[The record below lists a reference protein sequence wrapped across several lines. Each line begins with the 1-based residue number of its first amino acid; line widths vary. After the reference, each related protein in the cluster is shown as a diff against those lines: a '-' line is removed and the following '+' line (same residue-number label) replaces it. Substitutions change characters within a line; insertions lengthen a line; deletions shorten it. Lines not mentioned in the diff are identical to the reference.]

1 MAAFNT
7 NGWVKGKVQYPLTP
21 WPSTPTSLDGI
32 YVRNEFSGYQFFSG
46 RDAPGNDIVHKP
58 ELLNDLPQ
66 LVNQCQNLSNSSG
79 FNTNGW
85 FKHTTNAASL
95 KQVPSFKE
103 GQGLYIRTEWPDFV
117 YLPGLDSPGNDIS
130 RIRGKQVRELIEAA
144 RKNPDVVAFNT
155 TGWMKR
161 EVVDTPVEVVGNPAY
176 GGVYLKFTSFPEV
189 GTVTSASKG
198 DPYTLDLSL
207 FALKG
212 TAIIWGYWP
221 RLDATVRLGYQ
232 KAVASVCQE
241 LRDAVKAGSLSVPD
255 AAQEANSI
263 RVQLLLSI
271 RQPTTPFGLLVTPA
285 VKPAGGSYQYYLETN
300 SQRIYGKSYA
310 FLTRG
315 EAVKVS

>member
-1 MAAFNT
+1 MPRRAARMRL
-7 NGWVKGKVQYPLTP
+7 WRKVRR
-21 WPSTPTSLDGI
+21 I
-32 YVRNEFSGYQFFSG
+32 
-46 RDAPGNDIVHKP
+46 II
-58 ELLNDLPQ
+58 
-66 LVNQCQNLSNSSG
+66 
-79 FNTNGW
+79 
-85 FKHTTNAASL
+85 
-95 KQVPSFKE
+95 PSF
-103 GQGLYIRTEWPDFV
+103 PA
-117 YLPGLDSPGNDIS
+117 S
-130 RIRGKQVRELIEAA
+130 
-144 RKNPDVVAFNT
+144 
-155 TGWMKR
+155 

-176 GGVYLKFTSFPEV
+176 GGVYLKFTSFPDI
-189 GTVTSASKG
+189 GTMTSASKG

-221 RLDATVRLGYQ
+221 RLDATVRFGYQ

-300 SQRIYGKSYA
+300 SQRIYGKSYGS
-310 FLTRG
+310 LTRG